1 MGKQRIK
8 FQIFRGARQ
17 MRSLAD
23 MDSPTGY
30 GDWIEC
36 NIEAETLGYCSSFT
50 TQNHFTGLGQVS
62 ASLNLLT

>member
-50 TQNHFTGLGQVS
+50 TQNHF
-62 ASLNLLT
+62 